1 MFKFA
6 PPPKKKMRG
15 SLLSPHPRFRRL
27 CHGFKVNIV
36 EVKGRTFIVY
46 SILNTCTY
54 SVAILFLSVCKL
66 AVFSLVKNIDN
77 KFCKLCSFLCLI
89 GRRLMPTGVLY
100 IPSHK
105 ELLLCLVH
113 LITQTSVFAP
123 SQSCTLICF
132 LFMTSFNGCRLHASQ
147 EIVCPRPSAVIS
159 PPLVSALD

>member
-1 MFKFA
+1 
-6 PPPKKKMRG
+6 
-15 SLLSPHPRFRRL
+15 
-27 CHGFKVNIV
+27 
-36 EVKGRTFIVY
+36 
-46 SILNTCTY
+46 
-54 SVAILFLSVCKL
+54 
-66 AVFSLVKNIDN
+66 
-77 KFCKLCSFLCLI
+77 
-89 GRRLMPTGVLY
+89 MPTGVLY

-147 EIVCPRPSAVIS
+147 EIVCPRPSAS